1 MIEGPLEAGLLGLAA
16 VAGGAVNALAGGGT
30 LITFPALIAAGLPP
44 LAANVTNTVA
54 MAPGYLGASIAQR
67 SDLVSDRP
75 WLARALPAALIGGAA
90 GAALLLLT
98 GERAFAAA
106 TPYLILLAAALL
118 AAQEPIRRRLVR
130 RQTGKPAPGAA
141 AGETASM
148 AAIAG
153 SAVYSGYFG
162 AGASVILLAVLG
174 LALERPLFRLNGLK
188 QALALAA
195 NAAAVA
201 VVAFSGRVAWGT
213 ALLMAVAALLGGAI
227 GARLA
232 GRLPPAALRLA
243 VVGVGVAVGVVY
255 LVRGA

>member
-1 MIEGPLEAGLLGLAA
+1 MIERPLEAGLLGLAA

-67 SDLVSDRP
+67 SDLASEQP
-75 WLARALPAALIGGAA
+75 WLARALPPAVVGGAA

-118 AAQEPIRRRLVR
+118 AVQEPIRRRLAR
-130 RQTGKPAPGAA
+130 RGTREPAPGALAGA
-141 AGETASM
+141 AARDV
-148 AAIAG
+148 AIAG

-174 LALERPLFRLNGLK
+174 LTLDRPLHRLNGLK

-201 VVAFSGRVAWGT
+201 VLAFSGRVAWQT
-213 ALLMAVAALLGGAI
+213 ALLMAAAALVGGAI

-232 GRLPPAALRLA
+232 GRLRPTALRLA
-243 VVGVGVAVGVVY
+243 VVGVGVVVGVVY

>member
-1 MIEGPLEAGLLGLAA
+1 MIDRPLEAGLLGLAA
-16 VAGGAVNALAGGGT
+16 IAGGAINALAGGGT

-67 SDLVSDRP
+67 ADLAAERP
-75 WLARALPAALIGGAA
+75 WLARALPAALAGGAV

-106 TPYLILLAAALL
+106 TPYLILFAAGLL
-118 AAQEPIRRRLVR
+118 AAQEPIRRWLAR
-130 RQTGKPAPGAA
+130 RRTGEPVPGAA
-141 AGETASM
+141 VGAVASV

-174 LALERPLFRLNGLK
+174 LALDRPLPRLNGLK

-201 VVAFSGRVAWGT
+201 VVAGSGRVAWGI
-213 ALLMAVAALLGGAI
+213 ALLMAVAALVGGAI

-232 GRLPPAALRLA
+232 GRLRPAALRFA
-243 VVGVGVAVGVVY
+243 VVGVGVAVGLIY
-255 LVRGA
+255 LMHGA